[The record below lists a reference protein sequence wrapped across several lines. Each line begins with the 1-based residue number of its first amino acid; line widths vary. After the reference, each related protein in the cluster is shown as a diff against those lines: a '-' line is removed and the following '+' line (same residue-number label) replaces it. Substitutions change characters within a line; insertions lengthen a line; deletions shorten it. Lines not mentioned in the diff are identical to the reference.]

1 MLTQKGSGGS
11 DISAKTAAEIWI
23 QQIEPLAKQ
32 GVKLGAPACTGAETG
47 RQWTQDFFTACGSCT
62 IDFIPVHV
70 RRNFCSSSNV
80 EIELADFGI
89 CSGTAIFKGWQA
101 ISETMLACSTEPYG

>member
-1 MLTQKGSGGS
+1 MLTLDFLTSGGS
-11 DISAKTAAEIWI
+11 DISAKTAAEIWM

-47 RQWTQDFFTACGSCT
+47 RQWTQEFLTACDNCT

-70 RRNFCSSSNV
+70 RMS
-80 EIELADFGI
+80 IA
-89 CSGTAIFKGWQA
+89 
-101 ISETMLACSTEPYG
+101 